1 MSLDALPGLA
11 GSGYASIDWT
21 SAAAPGS
28 SATPGS
34 ARTLGS
40 TGTQGLTGTQNSAG
54 TQGPAATQDVTDAQD
69 PTQFKSLA
77 GSTKLPQPVMKIPAQ
92 PLSPTVL
99 AELIGRQ
106 LTL

>member
-11 GSGYASIDWT
+11 GSGYASIDRT
-21 SAAAPGS
+21 SAAAQGS
-28 SATPGS
+28 PATHGS
-34 ARTLGS
+34 PRS

-54 TQGPAATQDVTDAQD
+54 TQGPAATQDVTETSDSTA
-69 PTQFKSLA
+69 FRSLA